1 MKVEILIARDDGMW
15 DTQVEEIPQEV
26 VRYPVMGFDFWCS
39 SNLRI
44 NGKYGDAVLFAL
56 YNDNPEEGEEGRW

>member
-1 MKVEILIARDDGMW
+1 MW